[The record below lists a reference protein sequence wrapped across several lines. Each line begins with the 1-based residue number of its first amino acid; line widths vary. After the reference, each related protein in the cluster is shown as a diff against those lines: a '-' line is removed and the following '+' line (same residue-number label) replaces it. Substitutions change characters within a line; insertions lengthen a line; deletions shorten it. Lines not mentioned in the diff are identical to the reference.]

1 MIANFNKMNL
11 AEQDMAIKLMSAA
24 RAKGW
29 DLGMVGFILPEDIG
43 NGVTGARLQ
52 IKRSEGYMALFLD
65 EDGFIQDELV
75 ITEAQDINSS
85 AYC

>member
-11 AEQDMAIKLMSAA
+11 AEQDMAVKLLTAG

-65 EDGFIQDELV
+65 EDGFIQDEFV
-75 ITEAQDINSS
+75 ITEAQDINASS
-85 AYC
+85 YC

>member
-11 AEQDMAIKLMSAA
+11 AEQDMAVKLMAAA

-29 DLGMVGFILPEDIG
+29 DLGMVGFMLPEDIG
-43 NGVTGARLQ
+43 NGIIGARLQ
-52 IKRSEGYMALFLD
+52 LKRSEGYMALFLD

-75 ITEAQDINSS
+75 ITEAQDINASS
-85 AYC
+85 YC

>member
-1 MIANFNKMNL
+1 MIANFNKTNL
-11 AEQDMAIKLMSAA
+11 VEQDMAVKLLTAA

-29 DLGMVGFILPEDIG
+29 DLGMVGFVLPEDIG
-43 NGVTGARLQ
+43 GGVVGARLQ

-65 EDGFIQDELV
+65 SDGFIQDELV
-75 ITEAQDINSS
+75 ITEAQDVNAS

>member
-11 AEQDMAIKLMSAA
+11 AEQDMAIKLMTAA

-43 NGVTGARLQ
+43 NGITGARLQ

-75 ITEAQDINSS
+75 ITEAQDINAS

>member
-11 AEQDMAIKLMSAA
+11 AEQDMAIKLFTAA

-29 DLGMVGFILPEDIG
+29 DLGMVGFVLPEDIG
-43 NGVTGARLQ
+43 NSITGARLQ

-65 EDGFIQDELV
+65 NNGKVQDELV
-75 ITEAQDINSS
+75 ITEAKDVNSG

>member
-11 AEQDMAIKLMSAA
+11 AEQDMAVKLLTAA

-29 DLGMVGFILPEDIG
+29 DLGMVGFVLPEDIG
-43 NGVTGARLQ
+43 NHIVGMRLQ

-65 EDGFIQDELV
+65 NEGFVQDELV
-75 ITEAQDINSS
+75 ITEAQDVNAS

>member
-11 AEQDMAIKLMSAA
+11 AEQDMAVKLLAAA

-29 DLGMVGFILPEDIG
+29 DLGMVGFVLPEDIG
-43 NGVTGARLQ
+43 SNMIGARLQ

-65 EDGFIQDELV
+65 ADGFIQDELV
-75 ITEAQDINSS
+75 ITEAQDVNASS
-85 AYC
+85 YC

>member
-11 AEQDMAIKLMSAA
+11 AEQDMAIQLLTAA
-24 RAKGW
+24 RSKGW

-43 NGVTGARLQ
+43 NGFIGARIQ

-65 EDGFIQDELV
+65 QDGFIQDELV
-75 ITEAQDINSS
+75 ITEAQDVNAS
-85 AYC
+85 AYS